1 MSQEKVNRYK
11 EEKANRKQL
20 MEKQKK
26 QKALRKVAGIVIAV
40 VLIGWVGYSA
50 VDAYQESRPRDV
62 VEVDY
67 TVVDEY
73 LQTIAE

>member
-11 EEKANRKQL
+11 EEKANRKQI
-20 MEKQKK
+20 MAKKKREK
-26 QKALRKVAGIVIAV
+26 AIRRVIGAVVAV

-50 VDAYQESRPRDV
+50 VDAYQDSRPREV

-67 TVVDEY
+67 TAVEEY

>member
-11 EEKANRKQL
+11 EEKANRKQIIAKKKR
-20 MEKQKK
+20 EK
-26 QKALRKVAGIVIAV
+26 AIRRVAGTLIAV

-50 VDAYQESRPRDV
+50 VDAYQSSRPRDV

-67 TVVDEY
+67 AAVEDY

>member
-11 EEKANRKQL
+11 EEKANRKQ
-20 MEKQKK
+20 MMAKKKREK
-26 QKALRKVAGIVIAV
+26 AIRRAVGGVVAV
-40 VLIGWVGYSA
+40 VLISWVGYSA
-50 VDAYQESRPRDV
+50 VMTYQDSRPREM

-67 TVVDEY
+67 TAVQDY